1 MSDTTEC
8 TRVTYVSLS
17 DPTGAMMEA
26 GRKAFRR
33 HRLQLDDLH
42 DYFPCDLDAFLKGI
56 YRAMSRAS

>member
-1 MSDTTEC
+1 M
-8 TRVTYVSLS
+8 
-17 DPTGAMMEA
+17 AMMEA